1 VTRRLFRSA
10 RGATFWLTLLA
21 LGMASLAAAQ
31 LSDRRLGVHWAND
44 VPRLTFSAADLVDDG
59 DVRRALDSGV
69 AKRIVLT
76 AQAYRVGSSQ
86 PFASRAF
93 ECRITYD
100 LWQEA
105 YEVELGSRRE
115 IFQERADAVR
125 RCLVVRRLVVG
136 RPEDYASRA
145 GDRVY
150 FAVRAEFNPI
160 SQRRCRHALRGSGGS
175 SDPIGALVV
184 NIVRRDICRAD
195 RAIDFRSQPVRIPG
209 SSE

>member
-1 VTRRLFRSA
+1 MRRAAVLGVLLLSV
-10 RGATFWLTLLA
+10 GALA
-21 LGMASLAAAQ
+21 QSLP
-31 LSDRRLGVHWAND
+31 DRRLGVRWDRGA
-44 VPRLTFSAADLVDDG
+44 PRLTFSARDLVDDPR
-59 DVRRALDSGV
+59 VRRDLTSGV

-76 AQAYRVGSSQ
+76 AQAYRVGQ
-86 PFASRAF
+86 ARPLATRAF

-115 IFQERADAVR
+115 RFDDLEGAVG
-125 RCLVVRRLVVG
+125 RCLVVRGLVVG
-136 RPEDYASRA
+136 RAADYANVR

-160 SQRRCRHALRGSGGS
+160 SGRRCRQMLRGSGTG
-175 SDPIGALVV
+175 SDPIGTLVV

-195 RAIDFRSQPVRIPG
+195 RAVEFRSQPVPVPG
-209 SSE
+209 EDR

>member
-1 VTRRLFRSA
+1 VTKHLFRSRRRA
-10 RGATFWLTLLA
+10 GFWLTLLA
-21 LGMASLAAAQ
+21 LVLASVAHGQ
-31 LSDRRLGVHWAND
+31 LSDRRLGVHWARG
-44 VPRLTFSAADLVDDG
+44 VPRLSFSAADLVDDAG
-59 DVRRALDSGV
+59 VRRALDSGV

-76 AQAYRVGSSQ
+76 AQAYRVGSNQ

-115 IFQERADAVR
+115 RFEDRAAAVR
-125 RCLVVRRLVVG
+125 RCLAVRGLVVG
-136 RPEDYASRA
+136 RPEDYTSRQ
-145 GDRVY
+145 GDRIY

-160 SQRRCRHALRGSGGS
+160 SQRRCRQALRGSGGS

-195 RAIDFRSQPVRIPG
+195 RSIDFRSQPVRVPG
-209 SSE
+209 GDR

>member
-1 VTRRLFRSA
+1 MTKHFFRSA
-10 RGATFWLTLLA
+10 RRATFWLTLLA
-21 LGMASLAAAQ
+21 FVLASVAAAQ
-31 LSDRRLGVHWAND
+31 LSDRRLGVHWAGG
-44 VPRLTFSAADLVDDG
+44 VPRLSFSAVDLTDDG

-76 AQAYRVGSSQ
+76 AQAYRIGSSQ
-86 PFASRAF
+86 PFATRAF

-115 IFQERADAVR
+115 TFDERADAVR
-125 RCLVVRRLVVG
+125 RCLAVRGLVVG
-136 RPEDYASRA
+136 RPEDYGSRA

-160 SQRRCRHALRGSGGS
+160 SQRRCRQALRGSGGS
-175 SDPIGALVV
+175 TDPIGALVV

-195 RAIDFRSQPVRIPG
+195 RAIDFRSQPVRVPG
-209 SSE
+209 GGR

>member
-1 VTRRLFRSA
+1 MTRHLFRSA
-10 RGATFWLTLLA
+10 RRAAFWLTLLG
-21 LGMASLAAAQ
+21 LVFTSAAYAQ
-31 LSDRRLGVHWAND
+31 LSDRRLGVHWAGG
-44 VPRLTFSAADLVDDG
+44 VPRLTFSAADLVDRP
-59 DVRRALDSGV
+59 DVRRALSSGV
-69 AKRIVLT
+69 AKRMVLT

-105 YEVELGSRRE
+105 YEVELGSSRE
-115 IFQERADAVR
+115 TFPELEDAVN
-125 RCLVVRRLVVG
+125 RCLVVRGLVVG
-136 RPEDYASRA
+136 RPDDYESIGGERI
-145 GDRVY
+145 Y

-160 SQRRCRHALRGSGGS
+160 SARRCRHALRGSGS

-195 RAIDFRSQPVRIPG
+195 RAIDFRSQPVRVPG
-209 SSE
+209 ASP

>member
-1 VTRRLFRSA
+1 VTKRLLRSA
-10 RGATFWLTLLA
+10 RHAGFWLTLLVLVA
-21 LGMASLAAAQ
+21 ASIAQAQ
-31 LSDRRLGVHWAND
+31 LSDRRLGVHWASG
-44 VPRLTFSAADLVDDG
+44 VPRLTFSAADLVDDA

-86 PFASRAF
+86 PFASRSF

-105 YEVELGSRRE
+105 YEVELGSNRE
-115 IFQERADAVR
+115 TFEERADAVR
-125 RCLVVRRLVVG
+125 RCLVVRGLVVG
-136 RPEDYASRA
+136 RPSDYASR
-145 GDRVY
+145 GGERIY

-160 SQRRCRHALRGSGGS
+160 SQRRCRHALRGSGGNT
-175 SDPIGALVV
+175 DPIGALVV

-195 RAIDFRSQPVRIPG
+195 RAIDFRSQPVRCPG
-209 SSE
+209 GDQ